1 MNDRIRN
8 TFGDLKARQEA
19 GEYIPCPRCGRD
31 TMKARIHTNAL
42 SRHADIYICDTC
54 GTEEALLKF
63 MHNPLPLREWACFRP
78 TQKPSDFKTLPAEQ
92 IWERVQDTHL
102 PFLMN
107 LYERWQ
113 DEHDYEDFNDYRA
126 AAFENC
132 PGLTALWAQPFRAEY
147 AATGGKLVLR
157 FRFTDAGI
165 EVAADITK
173 YPI

>member
-1 MNDRIRN
+1 MTDRIRKAL
-8 TFGDLKARQEA
+8 GDLKARQDG
-19 GEYIPCPRCGRD
+19 GEHMLCPRCGRN
-31 TMKARIHTNAL
+31 TMKERVHTHAL
-42 SRHADIYICDTC
+42 SRHANIYICDAC
-54 GTEEALLKF
+54 GTEEAMLKF

-78 TQKPSDFKTLPAEQ
+78 TQLPSDFKTLPVEQ
-92 IWERVQDTHL
+92 LWERVQDTHL
-102 PFLMN
+102 SFLMK

-113 DEHDYEDFNDYRA
+113 DEHEYEDFNDYHA

-147 AATGGKLVLR
+147 AAADGKLVLR

-173 YPI
+173 